1 MSKKKVDVP
10 LFESRECSLF
20 KDLTNTIIDCNTNM
34 TNNPT
39 DDPKRKSVQSWYAG
53 MLDENK
59 AEYNVKHHI
68 S

>member
-1 MSKKKVDVP
+1 M
-10 LFESRECSLF
+10 FESRECSLF

-39 DDPKRKSVQSWYAG
+39 DDPKRKSVQSWYG
-53 MLDENK
+53 RMSDEKK
-59 AEYNVKHHI
+59 AEYNNKHHI